1 MGPALAVAIPIAL
14 ALLALAL
21 ELVVP
26 DEGGNSIER
35 LFGFH
40 AGVGFLA
47 IVACIILGRLFGFLL
62 GRPGGGDG

>member
-1 MGPALAVAIPIAL
+1 
-14 ALLALAL
+14 
-21 ELVVP
+21 VVP